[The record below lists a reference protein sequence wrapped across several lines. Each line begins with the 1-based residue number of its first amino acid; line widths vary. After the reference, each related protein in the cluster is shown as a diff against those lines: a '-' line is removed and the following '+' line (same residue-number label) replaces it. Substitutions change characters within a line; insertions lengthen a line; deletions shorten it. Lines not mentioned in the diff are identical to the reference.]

1 MKQNNWIITAL
12 LLLAAIGLPDQAAAQ
27 WKVGLNAGYTY
38 NSYSIDTQYA
48 YDFNYDGLGG
58 LTVGIPVEYGILDW
72 LTVRADLTYLQKGHT
87 MSRAYNPTYRD
98 RRDHY
103 LSLPVMARFSFGGEK
118 LRGFLHAGGYMGYWA
133 KSQVQGVE
141 CSNGSILDDWMED
154 GESDVFVA
162 YDHKYEFNS
171 KRDKRFD
178 AGLVG
183 GVGVCYCIRPHI
195 EVEAEGRCYYALT
208 AITKDYMKHTKQPQY
223 NTTFAL
229 QVGVKYCF

>member
-1 MKQNNWIITAL
+1 MKQNKWIITGL
-12 LLLAAIGLPDQAAAQ
+12 LFFAAIFLPDQAAAQ

-72 LTVRADLTYLQKGHT
+72 LAVRADLTYLQKGHT
-87 MSRAYNPTYRD
+87 MSRVYDPTYRD

-118 LRGFLHAGGYMGYWA
+118 VRGFLHAGGYMGYWA
-133 KSQVQGVE
+133 KSRVQGME
-141 CSNGSILDDWMED
+141 RSNSSILDDLLAD
-154 GESDVFVA
+154 KDPTVFVA

-171 KRDKRFD
+171 KRDNRFD

-183 GVGVCYCIRPHI
+183 GVGCLLYTSPSPR
-195 EVEAEGRCYYALT
+195 
-208 AITKDYMKHTKQPQY
+208 D
-223 NTTFAL
+223 
-229 QVGVKYCF
+229 